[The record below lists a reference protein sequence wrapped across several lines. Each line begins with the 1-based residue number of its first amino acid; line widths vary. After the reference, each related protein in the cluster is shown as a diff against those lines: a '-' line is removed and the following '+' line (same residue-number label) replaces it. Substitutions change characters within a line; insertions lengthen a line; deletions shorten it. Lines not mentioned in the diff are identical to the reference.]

1 MHRHAIRR
9 TEQREALH
17 PRGREARSWHVCTG
31 ACHEPPHR
39 RHRCWLWACP
49 ALNQG
54 GGARVPGG
62 SPERVLHHGPA
73 HRPPHR
79 HVGTRQLFRLCL
91 AASRLAYGTL
101 TPSAPCSC
109 SVTCC
114 RSVNDPLRT
123 HAPPRAANPAARL
136 GDHARRNHTPANGT
150 PGPNHP
156 LHQSSS
162 PHLTPIRPG
171 TWCSSAPLTPPAE
184 IGGGFDRPFLEHG
197 ALTEQTRK
205 KNVSLKNCPA
215 DETRGG
221 DARSHLHMLAW
232 GLRT

>member
-1 MHRHAIRR
+1 MITPAPLAGRSRVERLYTRVRLTHNCAPPAIRR

-79 HVGTRQLFRLCL
+79 HVGNRQLFRLCL
-91 AASRLAYGTL
+91 AASRLAHGTL

-114 RSVNDPLRT
+114 RSVRR
-123 HAPPRAANPAARL
+123 PPTNARPATGRQSGSAFGRSCTPQSYT
-136 GDHARRNHTPANGT
+136 GQGHARP
-150 PGPNHP
+150 
-156 LHQSSS
+156 QSSAAS
-162 PHLTPIRPG
+162 VF
-171 TWCSSAPLTPPAE
+171 LTPPHAHPTWHLVLLCSSDPPRRNW
-184 IGGGFDRPFLEHG
+184 GGF
-197 ALTEQTRK
+197 
-205 KNVSLKNCPA
+205 
-215 DETRGG
+215 
-221 DARSHLHMLAW
+221 
-232 GLRT
+232 